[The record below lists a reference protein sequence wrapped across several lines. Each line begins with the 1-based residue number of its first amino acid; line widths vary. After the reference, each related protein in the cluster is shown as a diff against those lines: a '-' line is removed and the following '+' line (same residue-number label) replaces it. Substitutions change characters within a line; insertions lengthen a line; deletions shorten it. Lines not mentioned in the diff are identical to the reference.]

1 MSALVTGRPTNGV
14 DLSSVASSVTSRE
27 HALESGYRHS
37 TGTADYTRRG
47 VHRLCVCGG
56 WIEAESSATA
66 DVIAAIGEHNASQ
79 RHGAWRERTE

>member
-14 DLSSVASSVTSRE
+14 DLSSVASAVTSRE
-27 HALESGYRHS
+27 HALEWAYRHS
-37 TGTADYTRRG
+37 TETADYTRRS

-66 DVIAAIGEHNASQ
+66 DVVAAIGEHNASH
-79 RHGAWRERTE
+79 RHGVWRELTE